1 MRMVA
6 ALLMLVAPSL
16 RGAVMF
22 TAGTESV
29 ASGGDVSVP
38 ISVSGF
44 TAVSA
49 FQFTLSWDPGVL
61 TLNPTT
67 PVTVS
72 AFLAG
77 GTSTT
82 GTPEAGKLTFIWD
95 TGTQATIADDN
106 TIFSVEFSALGGVGT
121 STDLSF
127 IDIPTAR
134 LVTFVDTSEETPV
147 TFDGS
152 ISVVPE
158 PVNYAL
164 GLFAGILSGTAGVRW
179 LNRRRMIGRLR
190 A

>member
-6 ALLMLVAPSL
+6 GLLILGSPSS
-16 RGAVMF
+16 RAAVMF

-49 FQFTLSWDPGVL
+49 FQFTLSWDTAVL

-72 AFLAG
+72 SFLAG
-77 GTSTT
+77 GITTT
-82 GTPEAGKLTFIWD
+82 GTPEAGKLTFIWEAV
-95 TGTQATIADDN
+95 TQATIADDN
-106 TIFSVEFSALGGVGT
+106 TIFWVEFSASGGVGT
-121 STDLSF
+121 STALSF
-127 IDIPTAR
+127 IDVPTAR
-134 LVTFVDTSEETPV
+134 LVTFFDTTEETPV
-147 TFDGS
+147 TIDGS

-158 PVNYAL
+158 PANYAL

-179 LNRRRMIGRLR
+179 LIRRRMICRLR